1 MKRIAVAFGLV
12 LALAAG
18 IAQAQRNE
26 VSVYGAWNSL
36 SSGGMDLDISI
47 FSLNYGYYFNQQ
59 FVGTIGIGQIDTK
72 AGNGPQS
79 RDYTNVE
86 FGAKFY
92 FGGPFRQG
100 QFVPFLDGGIG
111 LWDSRNSKDT
121 SWRIGVGGSFFV
133 SESTSID
140 PTFSYINIQSSPKTN
155 GHIIGLRFT
164 TRF

>member
-12 LALAAG
+12 LALVAG

-26 VSVYGAWNSL
+26 VSLYGAWNSL
-36 SSGGMDLDISI
+36 SSGGTDLDISI
-47 FSLNYGYYFNQQ
+47 FSLTYGYYFNQQ
-59 FVGTIGIGQIDTK
+59 FVGTISIGQVDTK
-72 AGNGPQS
+72 AGNQS
-79 RDYTNVE
+79 SDYSNFE
-86 FGAKFY
+86 LGAKFY

-100 QFVPFLDGGIG
+100 QFVPFVDGGIG
-111 LWDSRNSKDT
+111 LWDSRNSKDA

-133 SESTSID
+133 TESTSID

-164 TRF
+164 TRL